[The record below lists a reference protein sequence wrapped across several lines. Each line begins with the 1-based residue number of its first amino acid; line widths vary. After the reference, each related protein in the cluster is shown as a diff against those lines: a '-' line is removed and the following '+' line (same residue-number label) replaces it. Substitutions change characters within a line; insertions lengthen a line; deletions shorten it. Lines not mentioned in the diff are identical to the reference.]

1 MLRHL
6 YCTAFL
12 QYIYAFCRNPKKCV
26 NINVVNCLLTRSKD
40 WNIMYEIRDVNNL
53 THPVNTI
60 LGLEVESMLEKIMDL
75 LAKQLR
81 IDVNTLSPDTN
92 IIEDLGADSLDVVEM
107 LMAIEENF
115 GITVSDEEAIT
126 LKTLSDVADFIEK
139 KL

>member
-1 MLRHL
+1 MLRL
-6 YCTAFL
+6 LFCTAFL

-40 WNIMYEIRDVNNL
+40 WNIMYEIKDVNNL

-60 LGLEVESMLEKIMDL
+60 LGLEVESMLERIMDL

>member
-1 MLRHL
+1 
-6 YCTAFL
+6 
-12 QYIYAFCRNPKKCV
+12 
-26 NINVVNCLLTRSKD
+26 
-40 WNIMYEIRDVNNL
+40 
-53 THPVNTI
+53 
-60 LGLEVESMLEKIMDL
+60 MLEKIMDL

-115 GITVSDEEAIT
+115 GISVSDEEAVQ
-126 LKTLSDVADFIEK
+126 LKTISDVADFIEK

>member
-1 MLRHL
+1 
-6 YCTAFL
+6 
-12 QYIYAFCRNPKKCV
+12 
-26 NINVVNCLLTRSKD
+26 
-40 WNIMYEIRDVNNL
+40 
-53 THPVNTI
+53 
-60 LGLEVESMLEKIMDL
+60 MLEKIMDL

-126 LKTLSDVADFIEK
+126 LKTISDVADFIER

>member
-1 MLRHL
+1 
-6 YCTAFL
+6 
-12 QYIYAFCRNPKKCV
+12 
-26 NINVVNCLLTRSKD
+26 
-40 WNIMYEIRDVNNL
+40 MYEIRNVIFLDV
-53 THPVNTI
+53 PEI
-60 LGLEVESMLEKIMDL
+60 LRNGTGGKSMLDKIMEL

-115 GITVSDEEAIT
+115 GISVSDEEAIT
-126 LKTLSDVADFIEK
+126 LKTISDVADFIER